1 MNKYVPRAEGGGG
14 GGGDDS
20 RIHHASSQV
29 AAVHL
34 FHILKPPPDTSRA
47 ISADN
52 IWDRLKEKSY
62 VTQCP
67 EMAQEDG

>member
-1 MNKYVPRAEGGGG
+1 MTVLNSSCIISGGSCASVPYFEAP
-14 GGGDDS
+14 S
-20 RIHHASSQV
+20 H
-29 AAVHL
+29 
-34 FHILKPPPDTSRA
+34 TSRA

>member
-1 MNKYVPRAEGGGG
+1 MCLGVRVGVVGEVMTVLNSSCIISGGSCASVPYFEAP
-14 GGGDDS
+14 S
-20 RIHHASSQV
+20 H
-29 AAVHL
+29 
-34 FHILKPPPDTSRA
+34 TSRA